1 MVNCRVREMDER
13 EVIIKEGYKDRMKSK
28 IYGLLCEREKNGE
41 WEKFLDTLLIE
52 LQGYRAERKT
62 IEYYTLYSKLSA
74 CRYLTYKYF
83 RKTIFEC
90 MELFDRI
97 DV

>member
-1 MVNCRVREMDER
+1 MIETRE
-13 EVIIKEGYKDRMKSK
+13 IIKEAYKDKMKNK
-28 IYGLLCEREKNGE
+28 IYGLLCEREKEGA
-41 WEKFLDTLLIE
+41 WEKFLDTILIE
-52 LQGYRAERKT
+52 LLGYKDEYKT
-62 IEYYTLYSKLSA
+62 IEYYTLYSKLAA
-74 CRYLTYKYF
+74 CRYLSYKYY

>member
-1 MVNCRVREMDER
+1 MGEKER
-13 EVIIKEGYKDRMKSK
+13 IIKEAYKDKMKNK
-28 IYGLLCEREKNGE
+28 MFGLLCEREKEGS
-41 WEKFLDTLLIE
+41 WEKFLDTILIE
-52 LQGYRAERKT
+52 LLGYKEERKT
-62 IEYYTLYSKLSA
+62 IEYYTLYSKLAA
-74 CRYLTYKYF
+74 CRYLSYKYY

>member
-1 MVNCRVREMDER
+1 MEQEKILKQAYRD
-13 EVIIKEGYKDRMKSK
+13 KMKNK
-28 IYGLLCEREKNGE
+28 IYGLLCEREKEGE

-52 LQGYRAERKT
+52 LQGYPVSKRT

-74 CRYLTYKYF
+74 CRYLSYKYY
-83 RKTIFEC
+83 RKTLFEC
-90 MELFDRI
+90 MELFDRV

>member
-1 MVNCRVREMDER
+1 MNEKEMI
-13 EVIIKEGYKDRMKSK
+13 VKEAYKDRMKSK
-28 IYGLLCEREKNGE
+28 IYGLLCEREKGGE

-52 LQGYRAERKT
+52 LQGYKPERKT
-62 IEYYTLYSKLSA
+62 IEYYTLYSKLSS
-74 CRYLTYKYF
+74 CRYLSYKYY
-83 RKTIFEC
+83 RKTLFEC